1 MPTEPST
8 TRKPVTQ
15 PLTPPPELLAR
26 EQRPR
31 TPLPGWWRWALLA
44 AVLVLA
50 GGVALLLLRSN
61 DPRADTRPIEVV
73 KGFAAALAAK
83 DADAMLGYVEPTVF
97 RREISPE
104 VRAYVEYLEAVRF
117 DNPRYELLDN
127 DGERAHVR
135 WTATMQYTLNLGDTR
150 KSGERTI
157 DTTFEL
163 TKFEGTWYLRNAK
176 LPDA

>member
-1 MPTEPST
+1 MSK
-8 TRKPVTQ
+8 RGADI
-15 PLTPPPELLAR
+15 LAR
-26 EQRPR
+26 FAREEQNERR
-31 TPLPGWWRWALLA
+31 H
-44 AVLVLA
+44 
-50 GGVALLLLRSN
+50 GG
-61 DPRADTRPIEVV
+61 
-73 KGFAAALAAK
+73 
-83 DADAMLGYVEPTVF
+83 
-97 RREISPE
+97 
-104 VRAYVEYLEAVRF
+104 
-117 DNPRYELLDN
+117 N